1 MGEPLNVGELTAEAR
16 HAIVL
21 LRHAPQSLH
30 GLAETLGLNPEQ
42 TQNVL
47 QGGHLTKREKS
58 YASGEFCRLEVYGVT
73 DRLSEK
79 PNTTLS

>member
-21 LRHAPQSLH
+21 LRHGPQSLH

-47 QGGHLTKREKS
+47 QGVTSRNGKNRTLAANSVDLKS
-58 YASGEFCRLEVYGVT
+58 ME
-73 DRLSEK
+73 
-79 PNTTLS
+79 